1 MYQTQR
7 LWPQLPV
14 TLGQSLLSTLADNL
28 SAPDDPIAS
37 DPAQLMIAAGMT
49 PDPWQAELL
58 QSQWQRALL
67 LCSRQA
73 GKSTVTAALATHT
86 TLYKPDSL
94 ILLLSPSL
102 RQSGELFM
110 VVKAFYH
117 SVPDAAPV
125 KRESALQMELVNGSR
140 IIALPGKELTVRGY
154 AGVDLLVIDEA
165 SRVPDALYYS
175 VRPMLAVSGGRL
187 IALSTPFGKRGFFHQ
202 EWEEGSEE
210 WHRTKIT
217 ALQVPRISQ
226 AFLEEERRALGDWWW
241 RQEYMCEFMET
252 TDSVFS
258 HDDIA
263 AAFSDEVHPLFGE
276 EQWAN
281 MW

>member
-1 MYQTQR
+1 M
-7 LWPQLPV
+7 PIP
-14 TLGQSLLSTLADNL
+14 SLQHTWLNSLADRL
-28 SAPDDPIAS
+28 SAPTDPIAS
-37 DPAQLMIAAGMT
+37 DPSQLMVAAGMQ

-58 QSQWQRALL
+58 QSDWRRALL

-86 TLYKPDSL
+86 AQYADGSL
-94 ILLLSPSL
+94 TLLLSASQ
-102 RQSGELFM
+102 RQSGELFKT
-110 VVKAFYH
+110 VKNFYH
-117 SVPDAAPV
+117 ALPHAVPVAQ
-125 KRESALQMELVNGSR
+125 ESALQLMLTNGSR
-140 IIALPGKELTVRGY
+140 IIALPGKEATIRGY

-165 SRVPDALYYS
+165 ARVDDALYFS

-202 EWEEGSEE
+202 EWTEGGSD
-210 WHRTKIT
+210 WHRTKIVAT
-217 ALQVPRISQ
+217 DVPRISSE
-226 AFLEEERRALGDWWW
+226 FLEEERRALGAFWFE
-241 RQEYMCEFMET
+241 QEYMCIFKEA
-252 TDSVFS
+252 TDSVFG

-263 AAFSDEVHPLFGE
+263 AAFRDEVQPLFGE